1 MIPKRCFRQFCKLS
15 TNELAVEQV
24 LQLQK
29 QGVVGVLCAD
39 AGRIEALQRE
49 RATCQSSS
57 SVSSFGKGALCEISS
72 RLSGRKPSLSRQP
85 ISQRRRPESFQK
97 AAGSRPVQEGGLK
110 VFFRP
115 AFPTLQGRLLRR
127 SSRALGRLP
136 MYCPQRL
143 LPRIRKFR
151 EEDCPSRA
159 SLIFWD
165 SSKVESWSTWKRL
178 PHLRRKSEVLARN
191 QI

>member
-1 MIPKRCFRQFCKLS
+1 MMKLICRQKLSGRPRRQSADHFENGFNLLCGAPELVFELVVTMLCNEGQMIPKRCFRQFCKLS

-39 AGRIEALQRE
+39 AGRIELCKRE

-85 ISQRRRPESFQK
+85 ISQRRRPESFSESGRQP
-97 AAGSRPVQEGGLK
+97 ACSRRWLESVFSAGVSHSSGSSPS
-110 VFFRP
+110 
-115 AFPTLQGRLLRR
+115 AFQ
-127 SSRALGRLP
+127 
-136 MYCPQRL
+136 
-143 LPRIRKFR
+143 
-151 EEDCPSRA
+151 
-159 SLIFWD
+159 
-165 SSKVESWSTWKRL
+165 
-178 PHLRRKSEVLARN
+178 
-191 QI
+191 